1 MGKGRGWRGLMRVRT
16 AHVFFCLTYYL
27 SLRSNSLIAVPVGRR
42 GCLRGWGFV
51 TLVLAGD
58 LPAFFF
64 TELGMAKVEIVAVV
78 LTISDKASRGER
90 EDKSGPAVVGEIE
103 KLGGKIAA
111 TEILSDDREIIA
123 SRLRA
128 YADRGDVNLICTT
141 GGTGFAPRDN
151 TPEATRDVI
160 EKEAPGLAELMRLR
174 SLDSTPLAPLSR
186 AVCGIRGQA
195 LIVNLPGSLRGAVEN
210 FTAIRSSIPHAV
222 GLLTDQSPK
231 CAN

>member
-1 MGKGRGWRGLMRVRT
+1 
-16 AHVFFCLTYYL
+16 
-27 SLRSNSLIAVPVGRR
+27 
-42 GCLRGWGFV
+42 
-51 TLVLAGD
+51 
-58 LPAFFF
+58 
-64 TELGMAKVEIVAVV
+64 MAKVEIVAVV
-78 LTISDKASRGER
+78 LTVSDKASRGER
-90 EDKSGPAVVGEIE
+90 EDKSGPAVVAEIE

-111 TEILSDDREIIA
+111 TEILSDDREVIA

-195 LIVNLPGSLRGAVEN
+195 LIINLPGSLRGAVEN